1 MKLMKF
7 NPGFLSNEELVSSFC
22 VRLPE
27 FDSILEMLSEAE
39 EASSRHRLV
48 IGPRGSGKTTLL
60 LRVATEIRSNP
71 KFSEVFFPVV
81 FAEESYFVANS
92 GEFWL
97 EAVARLAEQAPNGAD
112 EDDLGLTLEELRTI
126 RDQRM
131 LERQC
136 LATLLEFAE
145 HQGKRLVLIVENLD
159 MMFAELADQEAGWN
173 IRKVLQTEPRIL
185 LLAGA
190 NSRFEEIDSP
200 DRAFYDLFV
209 TTELRPLRQEECS
222 LLWTTVSGQSRPP
235 EAMHGL
241 EILTGGN
248 PRLLSMVA
256 RFGAEMSFRDLMED
270 LLALVDELTDYFKSH
285 IESLPPQ
292 ERRVYLGLA
301 HLWEP
306 ATARDIAKQA
316 RLDTSTCSAQLLRLV
331 RRGVVEVVGGG
342 ERRKLY
348 AITQRLFN
356 IYYLLRRS
364 RTPSPL
370 VRALVRFMEAYFSTS
385 ELRSVV
391 FRIFDE
397 ASDGASEESSIHW
410 DAFAQL
416 ISLPALQSFKAQV
429 LSDVPAEQQ
438 YLAEEWARTDTTV
451 VKKLKDIWHHLENEN
466 ESDALLELTR
476 HLRSDASR
484 LIHDYRFVE
493 ALDLCDKLLRLAAG
507 HEDFRIRVLSTFTT
521 FIRATALREQGKHVE
536 ELAAYDELLSLSS
549 QLRGFSREGTEGGLR
564 QLDAATLFFKGTAL
578 RNTGQLEK
586 AEEVF
591 GEIMLLSSNLDSE
604 EFNSMVGSAI
614 SSRRDILL
622 EMNRYERAIAAC
634 EDSVKRFNNTNS
646 PSLNEAVAK
655 SLVIKSA
662 LLLNMGNYRD
672 GAAAADEAIRFL
684 GDDADSTR
692 QQAHLAKAL
701 LLKSSVLDRLDN
713 HEEAVRIRREILHRF
728 ESSEEPALISVVRW
742 TLTLLATNSRIHGD
756 HEEAVRL
763 TSRALAGGD
772 SGSSIDLESSALLFR
787 SLAHLG
793 CGRSNSAAEDL
804 KRALSLL
811 PETNHLPPVATTA
824 LIEFVKTVGA
834 EQAALLIEESPSCE
848 LLRPLLVALHME
860 LGRNVKVPREVA
872 EVAEDIRKNLRG

>member
-7 NPGFLSNEELVSSFC
+7 NPGFLSKEELVSSFC

-81 FAEESYFVANS
+81 FAEESYYVANS

-235 EAMHGL
+235 EAMRGL

-285 IESLPPQ
+285 IEALPPQ

-301 HLWEP
+301 QLWEP
-306 ATARDIAKQA
+306 ATARDIAQQA

-348 AITQRLFN
+348 GITQRLFN
-356 IYYLLRRS
+356 IYYLLRQS

-370 VRALVRFMEAYFSTS
+370 VSALVRFMEAYFSTS
-385 ELRSVV
+385 ELRSLV

-397 ASDGASEESSIHW
+397 ASDGALEESSIQW

-416 ISLPALQSFKAQV
+416 INIPALQSLKAQI

-438 YLAEEWARTDTTV
+438 FLIEEWARTDTSTV
-451 VKKLKDIWHHLENEN
+451 KDLNRLWQSLEQGSTPEVWF
-466 ESDALLELTR
+466 DAAKQIQDAAKQLLQEDRAAEAAALCGR
-476 HLRSDASR
+476 LLQLSAAQKDLR
-484 LIHDYRFVE
+484 V
-493 ALDLCDKLLRLAAG
+493 
-507 HEDFRIRVLSTFTT
+507 RVLSITT
-521 FIRATALREQGKHVE
+521 SFLRATALRKQGKYVE
-536 ELAAYDELLSLSS
+536 ELAAYDDLLSLSHR
-549 QLRGFSREGTEGGLR
+549 LRGSSPGQSEVGLR
-564 QLDAATLFFKGTAL
+564 QLDASTLFYKGAAL
-578 RNTGQLEK
+578 RNAGQFEK
-586 AEEVF
+586 AAEVF
-591 GEIMLLSSNLDSE
+591 GEVLLLADDSDSE
-604 EFNSMVGSAI
+604 EFNDMVATAI

-622 EMNRYERAIAAC
+622 ELNRHEHAIAAC
-634 EDSVKRFNNTNS
+634 EDALRRFGDANS
-646 PSLNEAVAK
+646 PPLVEAVAK
-655 SLVIKSA
+655 SLILKSA

-672 GAAAADEAIRFL
+672 GEVAADEAVRFF
-684 GDDADSTR
+684 GDGPVSPR
-692 QQAHLAKAL
+692 QQPHLAKAL

-772 SGSSIDLESSALLFR
+772 SGSSIDLESSALLVR